1 MHVIVP
7 LAGPDFVRADG
18 SIKALEPFQ
27 GQPLLKYALDS
38 RPWAS
43 KAKQYSFVLY
53 DCQEARRF
61 AHDYLSHWYKGCS
74 VVYLSAF
81 TRGAA
86 ISALSGLSVLDEF
99 CQPLIIDLADII
111 YNSNINIE
119 QVLEADQSIGG
130 IALVFESNNPQYSYL
145 ASDSNGQ
152 VVEAA
157 EKRVISDQASAGTY
171 IFRNCATALKAV
183 AHAIENESS
192 QTHNNLFYVC
202 PLFNGVLAQGK
213 QVALARVFDIM
224 DMKITSIPHG

>member
-1 MHVIVP
+1 M
-7 LAGPDFVRADG
+7 RADG

-61 AHDYLSHWYKGCS
+61 AHAYLSHWYKGCS

-111 YNSNINIE
+111 YNSNINIK

-152 VVEAA
+152 FVEAA

-171 IFRNCATALKAV
+171 IFRNCATFLKAV

-192 QTHNNLFYVC
+192 QAYNSLFYVC